1 MERQWEQSIREQTPG
16 RWALIYASMNSEGE
30 IMINRYCHDRL
41 GSPEAVIILF
51 DRLNH
56 TIGLQPAKRAMRN
69 AYPFQV
75 RGASGGKVIRAHRM
89 MLEFGIQ
96 LPGPVRFRDPEID
109 RDGILVLDL
118 RKTYSVARAGR
129 R

>member
-1 MERQWEQSIREQTPG
+1 M
-16 RWALIYASMNSEGE
+16 L
-30 IMINRYCHDRL
+30 NRFGYQAL
-41 GSPEAVIILF
+41 GSPDAVKLLF
-51 DRLNH
+51 DRINS
-56 TIGLQPAKRAMRN
+56 TIGVQPTKRGVRN
-69 AYPFQV
+69 AYPLNV
-75 RGASGGKVIRAHRM
+75 RGASGGKVIRAYRM

-129 R
+129 I